1 MHAFLT
7 DGEVMKERGREIRH
21 IIDMQSAAEIFSS
34 GLNYSRVNTL
44 PAICDNVLQALSFFQ
59 CMCKGNNAGCIFTFS

>member
-21 IIDMQSAAEIFSS
+21 IIDMQSAEIFSS

-44 PAICDNVLQALSFFQ
+44 AAICDNVLQALSCSQ
-59 CMCKGNNAGCIFTFS
+59 CMCKGKNAGCIFTFS